1 VTTAQAGLVAPPSR
15 LGPRRAADGGPAGLS
30 LVSGTTIPLLRASP
44 ASTFHDVVIVPR
56 PTVLAQSGADPVIG
70 PRVVVVDGQSLF
82 VQALAGLLARPP
94 LHARPR
100 TSARSDEA
108 LELLA
113 AEPADLALCDL
124 RVQPSGLRGFLAA
137 LRGLPAPPAVIVLA
151 DAEDEQALVAEMDTG
166 VAGLFTKD
174 SEPEQF
180 LEGVRAVLA
189 GHRAVGDNVMRRVL
203 ARLNGTEAAPPRPGL
218 DQLSPTELD
227 ILAMVGAASSVE
239 QIAQARGIS
248 QKTVRNHLAN
258 IYRKLD
264 LRSRT
269 EAMLCAAR
277 MGLTSADPV
286 RAPRPDPG
294 QMSLPGG
301 HDPFSLQ

>member
-1 VTTAQAGLVAPPSR
+1 M
-15 LGPRRAADGGPAGLS
+15 
-30 LVSGTTIPLLRASP
+30 
-44 ASTFHDVVIVPR
+44 VIVPR
-56 PTVLAQSGADPVIG
+56 RPGEGG
-70 PRVVVVDGQSLF
+70 PIREFVAGPSIVVVDSQALF
-82 VQALAGLLARPP
+82 MEALAGLLARPP
-94 LHARPR
+94 LNALPR
-100 TSARSDEA
+100 MVARSDDA

-113 AEPADLALCDL
+113 REPADLVLCDL
-124 RVQPSGLRGFLAA
+124 RVQPVPFRGFLAA
-137 LRGLPAPPAVIVLA
+137 LRELPAAPAVIVLA
-151 DAEDEQALVAEMDTG
+151 DVDDEQALLGEIDTD

-174 SEPEQF
+174 SDPEQF

-189 GHRAVGDNVMRRVL
+189 GHRAVGANVMHRLV
-203 ARLNGTEAAPPRPGL
+203 ARMNGTEAPPPRPGL

-277 MGLTSADPV
+277 MGLTST
-286 RAPRPDPG
+286 
-294 QMSLPGG
+294 
-301 HDPFSLQ
+301 